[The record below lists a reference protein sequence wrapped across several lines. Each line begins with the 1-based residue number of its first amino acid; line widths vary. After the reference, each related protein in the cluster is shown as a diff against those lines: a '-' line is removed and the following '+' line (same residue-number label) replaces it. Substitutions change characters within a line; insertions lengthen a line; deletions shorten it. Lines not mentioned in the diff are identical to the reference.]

1 MEDDGYNDAVDDR
14 GWWLTAASTWSTV
27 GSELMVADKC
37 FQMAHNASRC
47 KFQIH
52 ESWGI
57 GRRRRWWRESTE
69 QLMAKSEGAAAAAPA
84 RGRCGPLRP

>member
-1 MEDDGYNDAVDDR
+1 LDEEEQVEPWGGRVEDDGYNDAVDDR

-37 FQMAHNASRC
+37 FQMAHNASSC

-52 ESWGI
+52 ESVDSRQKI
-57 GRRRRWWRESTE
+57 
-69 QLMAKSEGAAAAAPA
+69 
-84 RGRCGPLRP
+84 